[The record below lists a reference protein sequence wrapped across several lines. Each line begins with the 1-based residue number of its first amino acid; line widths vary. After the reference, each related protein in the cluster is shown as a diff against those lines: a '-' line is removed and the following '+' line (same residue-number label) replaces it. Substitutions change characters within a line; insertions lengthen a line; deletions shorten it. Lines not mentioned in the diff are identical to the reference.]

1 MQAILGP
8 MESTRE
14 AMELSFGA
22 WGFEGE
28 SYPPSAQLLQWLEKR
43 LGCGEPVPRSDPAS
57 IALPEAHRLPA
68 LPVPPSVS
76 DLDRIFHARG
86 QGLPDILRLR
96 SGVRIRP
103 PDAVCRPREAA
114 QVEAVLQTCQRDGT
128 TVIPWGGGTSVTG
141 GVNVPQVSGPVLSLD
156 LGELAGLV
164 HLDERSRLATFLAG
178 TRGPAVEAALA
189 EHGFTLG
196 HFPQSWELSTV
207 GGWVVTR
214 SSGQESLGYGRIED
228 MVAGLQLVAPAG
240 RLDLAPLPGSAA
252 GPELR
257 TFVAGSEGRLGIVTS
272 VTLRV
277 EPRPERKVVQAAFV
291 RSWDEG
297 LDLVRE
303 LVQTRVPLSMIR
315 LSDPAE
321 TRVAL
326 AIGLASSRFSPLV
339 ERYLRARKIGD
350 GSCLLLYGAAGGPE
364 LVRSVLS
371 VARSVCRRHH
381 GVIAGT
387 GPGRHWLADR
397 FRHPYMR
404 DSLLDSGYAT
414 DTFET
419 ATPWSGVDELRTAV
433 SAAVEGALDPWGEAT
448 ALLCHV
454 SHPYRDGTSLYFTFF
469 YRTSGDCDENIARW
483 AAVKRAAMAA
493 IVGTGGTISHH
504 HGVGSWHAPWLE
516 AEVGSSG
523 RAIMKEASRTMDPGG
538 ILNPQVLLDPTDR
551 LES

>member
-1 MQAILGP
+1 MDVSPETPA
-8 MESTRE
+8 RRF
-14 AMELSFGA
+14 AA
-22 WGFEGE
+22 WGFENEG
-28 SYPPSAQLLQWLEKR
+28 YPPSAHLLQWLEKR
-43 LGCGEPVPRSDPAS
+43 LGRGEPVPRVNPGDVAIPGARK
-57 IALPEAHRLPA
+57 LPP
-68 LPVPPSVS
+68 LPVPVS
-76 DLDRIFHARG
+76 TDGLDRLFHARG

-96 SGVRIRP
+96 SGLRIQP
-103 PDAVCRPREAA
+103 PDAVCHPENAI
-114 QVEAVLQTCQRDGT
+114 QVESILQACDRHG
-128 TVIPWGGGTSVTG
+128 VHVVPWGGGTSVTG
-141 GVNVPQVSGPVLSLD
+141 GVNVPSGVGPVLSLD
-156 LGELAGLV
+156 LDRLAGLER
-164 HLDERSRLATFLAG
+164 LDDRSLLATLRAG
-178 TRGPAVEAALA
+178 TRGPAVEAALGA
-189 EHGFTLG
+189 HGFTLG

-228 MVAGLQLVAPAG
+228 MVAGLQLIAPAG

-257 TFVAGSEGRLGIVTS
+257 TVVTGSEGRMGVVTT

-277 EPRPERKVVQAAFV
+277 YPKPERKVVQAAFV
-291 RSWDEG
+291 RTWEDG
-297 LDLVRE
+297 LELVRE
-303 LVQTRVPLSMIR
+303 LVQTGVPLSMIR

-350 GSCLLLYGAAGGPE
+350 GSCLLLFGAAGSPE
-364 LVRSVLS
+364 LVRSILS
-371 VARSVCRRHH
+371 CARSVCRRHH
-381 GVIAGT
+381 GVIAGS

-404 DSLLDSGYAT
+404 DALLDRGYAT

-419 ATPWSGVDELRTAV
+419 AVPWSGVEDLRTAV
-433 SAAVEGALDPWGEAT
+433 TAAVAGALDPWGEAT
-448 ALLCHV
+448 ALLCHI

-469 YRTSGDCDENIARW
+469 YRTDNDCDENIARW
-483 AAVKRAAMAA
+483 AAVKRAAMGA
-493 IVGTGGTISHH
+493 IVGAGGTISHH

-516 AEVGSSG
+516 AEAGPLG
-523 RAIMKEASRTMDPGG
+523 RALMEDVSRRMDPRG